1 MTDLTG
7 RRRTDNPDN
16 AEHVTV
22 DWVLRI
28 IAEMLKKCSDD
39 KDCDNNCPAMRGIQ
53 QKIKDME
60 KSEDKLWEKMDWI
73 YKIAITTLIG
83 MLGTAIGIILILM
96 KLK

>member
-1 MTDLTG
+1 
-7 RRRTDNPDN
+7 
-16 AEHVTV
+16 
-22 DWVLRI
+22 
-28 IAEMLKKCSDD
+28 
-39 KDCDNNCPAMRGIQ
+39 MRGIQ